1 MNDLPTHAT
10 GVMNLFSTS
19 RTGIDVFSDQ
29 IIQAVKEGEINPL
42 QVRIWIKTMEEI
54 IERVKK
60 ETSENQLRE
69 ADKWSEQKFQYLG
82 ATIEKAD
89 VKTEYDYSVC
99 GDIDYELFEVAL
111 NTAKESLEDR
121 KKFLRSLKE
130 PLDILDKDSG
140 EVRTVRPPLKKSTAG
155 LKVSIK

>member
-69 ADKWSEQKFQYLG
+69 ADKWSEQKFLYLG

>member
-130 PLDILDKDSG
+130 PMDILDKDSG

>member
-60 ETSENQLRE
+60 ETGKNQLRE
-69 ADKWSEQKFQYLG
+69 AEKWSEQKFQYLG

-130 PLDILDKDSG
+130 PMDILDRDSG

>member
-69 ADKWSEQKFQYLG
+69 AEKWSEQKFQYLG